1 MRKIID
7 KGLELSLIF
16 LMAFL
21 VVDVLWQV
29 LSRYILV
36 SPSSVTDELAGYLLI
51 WVGLLGAAYVSGKN
65 EHLAIDLLL
74 QHIRPSRRKL
84 LRLFIFLIVF
94 LFAVFVLIVG
104 GTWLVYTRF
113 HLGVTSASLEIN
125 LGYFFLLVV
134 GVPVA
139 YSIGVAGILT
149 MLVNIDSLPALT
161 TYAMRMASGLDS
173 FALLAIP
180 FFILAGN
187 IMNSG
192 GIALRLID
200 FAKVLVGR
208 LPGGLAVVN
217 VVANMLF
224 GAISGSAAAAASAIG
239 SIMTPEMKKAGY
251 DPNFSAAV
259 NISSATTGMT
269 IPPSNVLIVYSL
281 ASGGVSVSALFMAG
295 YLPGILTGVAIM
307 IVAAMFAARK
317 GYPVGVRVP
326 FSEATRVF
334 FRAIPSLMLLVI
346 VIGGILAGLFTATEA
361 SAIAVLYALILSFIY
376 KELTWAKLPQ
386 VLLRSAKT
394 TAIVLLLVAT
404 CTGLSWIMSYENIP
418 QTVSAAL
425 LSISDNPV
433 VILILINVILLIVG
447 IFMDMTPAVLIFTP
461 IFLPIATGQLGMDPV
476 HFGIMMVLNL
486 CVGLCTPPVGSV
498 LFIGCSV
505 AGTKI
510 DQVIRPLLPMF
521 AAMVIVLF
529 LVAFL
534 PDLSLLIPRLF
545 GL

>member
-1 MRKIID
+1 MDLIGIIV
-7 KGLELSLIF
+7 
-16 LMAFL
+16 L
-21 VVDVLWQV
+21 VV
-29 LSRYILV
+29 S
-36 SPSSVTDELAGYLLI
+36 
-51 WVGLLGAAYVSGKN
+51 
-65 EHLAIDLLL
+65 
-74 QHIRPSRRKL
+74 
-84 LRLFIFLIVF
+84 F
-94 LFAVFVLIVG
+94 
-104 GTWLVYTRF
+104 
-113 HLGVTSASLEIN
+113 
-125 LGYFFLLVV
+125 FFLLIM
-134 GVPVA
+134 GVPIA
-139 YSIGVAGILT
+139 YSIGVAGVLT
-149 MLVNIDSLPALT
+149 MLVHIDSLPALT
-161 TYAMRMASGLDS
+161 TYALRMASGLDS

-239 SIMTPEMKKAGY
+239 SIMTPEMRKAGY

-307 IVAAMFAARK
+307 IVAAFFAAK
-317 GYPVGVRVP
+317 AGYTVGERVTLRQGIRC
-326 FSEATRVF
+326 FL
-334 FRAIPSLMLLVI
+334 RAIPSLMLLVI
-346 VIGGILAGLFTATEA
+346 VIGGILAGWFTATEA
-361 SAIAVLYALILSFIY
+361 SAIAVLYALLLSFFY
-376 KELTWAKLPQ
+376 KELTWKELPG

-418 QTVSAAL
+418 QTVSRL
-425 LSISDNPV
+425 LLAISDNPV
-433 VILILINVILLIVG
+433 GILLLINMVLLLVG
-447 IFMDMTPAVLIFTP
+447 VFMDMTPAVLIFTP
-461 IFLPIATGQLGMDPV
+461 IFLPIAVQQLGMDPV

-505 AGTKI
+505 AGVRI
-510 DQVIRPLLPMF
+510 DQVIRPLIPLF
-521 AAMVIVLF
+521 AAMVFVLL
-529 LVAFL
+529 LVTYL
-534 PDLSLLIPRLF
+534 PGLSLWIPSLF

>member
-1 MRKIID
+1 MDII
-7 KGLELSLIF
+7 GIVV
-16 LMAFL
+16 L
-21 VVDVLWQV
+21 VV
-29 LSRYILV
+29 S
-36 SPSSVTDELAGYLLI
+36 
-51 WVGLLGAAYVSGKN
+51 
-65 EHLAIDLLL
+65 
-74 QHIRPSRRKL
+74 
-84 LRLFIFLIVF
+84 FFFL
-94 LFAVFVLIVG
+94 LIVG
-104 GTWLVYTRF
+104 
-113 HLGVTSASLEIN
+113 
-125 LGYFFLLVV
+125 
-134 GVPVA
+134 VPIA
-139 YSIGVAGILT
+139 YSIGVAGVLT
-149 MLVNIDSLPALT
+149 MLVHIDSLPALT

-239 SIMTPEMKKAGY
+239 SIMTPEMRKAGY
-251 DPNFSAAV
+251 DPHFSAAV

-295 YLPGILTGVAIM
+295 YLPGILTGIAIM
-307 IVAAMFAARK
+307 IVAALFAAK
-317 GYPVGVRVP
+317 AGYPVGERVP
-326 FSEATRVF
+326 FKEAIRYF
-334 FRAIPSLMLLVI
+334 LRAVPSLMLLVI
-346 VIGGILAGLFTATEA
+346 VIGGILAGWFTATEA
-361 SAIAVLYALILSFIY
+361 SAIAVLYALLLSFFY
-376 KELTWAKLPQ
+376 KELTWKDLPE
-386 VLLRSAKT
+386 VLLRSART

-418 QTVSAAL
+418 QTVSRL
-425 LSISDNPV
+425 LLAISDNPV
-433 VILILINVILLIVG
+433 VILLLINVILLAVG

-461 IFLPIATGQLGMDPV
+461 IFLPIATQQLGMDPV

-505 AGTKI
+505 AGVRI
-510 DQVIRPLLPMF
+510 DQVIRPLIPLF
-521 AAMVIVLF
+521 VAMVVVL
-529 LVAFL
+529 LMVAFL